1 MPLSESQQR
10 LANRGR
16 PCMGSDQ
23 GNWGRIKVS
32 RDGRPLAVGGRN
44 SLPPP
49 RLRPKSPPVR
59 PCARGAGSARGQPHR
74 NHYSETA
81 AANAHLN
88 GYVGEIH
95 QANRIATT
103 MPNEVIVLWGNR
115 VTQNGSDIVTVNRL
129 TGEVTLWDN
138 KFRSANRSIGSSATF
153 QPGSRSF
160 LNARAQAERAILN
173 SNLSAHLRAQALRNL
188 LEGNVRTITSGSG
201 HALNSVFV
209 QPPAK

>member
-1 MPLSESQQR
+1 
-10 LANRGR
+10 
-16 PCMGSDQ
+16 MGKPQ
-23 GNWGRIKVS
+23 GRIKVS

-138 KFRSANRSIGSSATF
+138 KFRGSSPTIVGSGTF
-153 QPGSRSF
+153 QAGSDRF
-160 LNARAQAERAILN
+160 VNARNQAMQAIEN
-173 SNLSAHLRAQALRNL
+173 SNLPANVRAQALSNL
-188 LEGNVRTITSGSG
+188 ERGNVRTITSGSG
-201 HALNSVFV
+201 SARNSVFV
-209 QPPAK
+209 QQPTK